1 MKKRMISL
9 LLAGALVALP
19 LCVQAAG
26 GISGTVKSSGNAS
39 GKMTL
44 KLLDDG
50 TQILQTVGVVGNSG
64 SYVFEEVEDGV
75 YTLTAS
81 KYQHAPR
88 QYQVTVSGGA
98 VTQDV
103 KLCLKG
109 DVTGDG
115 KINVG
120 DTSKT
125 YSHVRK
131 TNLLTDDYAISCADL
146 TGDGRLNVG
155 DTSKIYSAVRN
166 PAGAVEIP
174 PIPSDPVE
182 ENKEE
187 PIEVGGTLS
196 FQAVVDAG
204 HLNHYNLY
212 RVSGTTLTI
221 ENPMAYVIYNGET
234 YEAQDGKVTV
244 PDLYSSN
251 TNVPVAL
258 AIGNRGPEDLGFD
271 VTLTYP
277 LGNQMNPIPLGN
289 GNLTT
294 FCEEGN
300 SQGVYYTFT
309 ASKAGTLTIRLT
321 QTADCNITIT
331 SDIVEGGTRSVSLS
345 DDPESTSLSFK
356 MAAGESV
363 SVCIG
368 MNPQSGFNYPEATIY
383 TTVRFR

>member
-1 MKKRMISL
+1 MKKRMISM

-19 LCVQAAG
+19 LCAQAAG
-26 GISGTVKSSGNAS
+26 GISGTVKSSGNAN
-39 GKMTL
+39 GKLTL

-50 TQILQTVGVVGNSG
+50 AQILQTVGVVGNSG

-88 QYQVTVSGGA
+88 EYQVTVSGGA

-166 PAGAVEIP
+166 PAGPVEIP
-174 PIPSDPVE
+174 PIPSEPVE
-182 ENKEE
+182 DNKEE

-244 PDLYSSN
+244 PS
-251 TNVPVAL
+251 
-258 AIGNRGPEDLGFD
+258 AIGE
-271 VTLTYP
+271 
-277 LGNQMNPIPLGN
+277 
-289 GNLTT
+289 TT
-294 FCEEGN
+294 G
-300 SQGVYYTFT
+300 
-309 ASKAGTLTIRLT
+309 A
-321 QTADCNITIT
+321 
-331 SDIVEGGTRSVSLS
+331 VEALR
-345 DDPESTSLSFK
+345 EK
-356 MAAGESV
+356 
-363 SVCIG
+363 
-368 MNPQSGFNYPEATIY
+368 
-383 TTVRFR
+383 VRP